1 VRAWLG
7 AFLFLLIAPSAFA
20 DDRDQ
25 VIGTWQLDSVV
36 YEDPATGE
44 RTHPLGEHPTGLQIA
59 TPQGEWLA
67 LVTAEGRPVPSNDAE
82 RAAALRSMI
91 SYTGKWH
98 LDGDHVVTHVAAAWN
113 QAWVDTDQVRFWKRE
128 GDLLLLSSPPQ
139 PHPNLLGKMVK
150 IIVIWKKL
158 Y

>member
-1 VRAWLG
+1 LRAWL
-7 AFLFLLIAPSAFA
+7 ALCLLLIAAPARA
-20 DDRDQ
+20 DDRDL

-91 SYTGKWH
+91 SYTGKWRIE
-98 LDGDHVVTHVAAAWN
+98 GDHVVTRVAAAWN
-113 QAWVDTDQVRFWKRE
+113 QAWVGTDQIRIFRRE
-128 GDLLLLSSPPQ
+128 GDLLILSSPPQ
-139 PHPNLLGKMVK
+139 PHPNLLGRMVK
-150 IIVIWKKL
+150 ILVIWKKL

>member
-1 VRAWLG
+1 MRAWL
-7 AFLFLLIAPSAFA
+7 ALCLLLIAAPARA
-20 DDRDQ
+20 DDRDL

-91 SYTGKWH
+91 SYTGKWRIE
-98 LDGDHVVTHVAAAWN
+98 GDHVVTRVAAAWN
-113 QAWVDTDQVRFWKRE
+113 QAWVGTDQIRIFRRE
-128 GDLLLLSSPPQ
+128 GDLLILSSPPQ
-139 PHPNLLGKMVK
+139 PHPNLLGRMVK
-150 IIVIWKKL
+150 ILVIWKKL

>member
-1 VRAWLG
+1 MRARL
-7 AFLFLLIAPSAFA
+7 ALCLLLIAAPARA
-20 DDRDQ
+20 DDRDL

-91 SYTGKWH
+91 SYTGKWRIE
-98 LDGDHVVTHVAAAWN
+98 GDHVVTRVAAAWN
-113 QAWVDTDQVRFWKRE
+113 QAWVGTDQIRIFHRE
-128 GDLLLLSSPPQ
+128 GDLLILSSPPQ
-139 PHPNLLGKMVK
+139 PHPNLLGRMVK
-150 IIVIWKKL
+150 ILVIWKKL

>member
-1 VRAWLG
+1 MRARL
-7 AFLFLLIAPSAFA
+7 ALCLLLIAAPARA
-20 DDRDQ
+20 DDRDL

-91 SYTGKWH
+91 SYTGKWRIE
-98 LDGDHVVTHVAAAWN
+98 GDHVVTRVAAAWN
-113 QAWVDTDQVRFWKRE
+113 
-128 GDLLLLSSPPQ
+128 
-139 PHPNLLGKMVK
+139 
-150 IIVIWKKL
+150 
-158 Y
+158 